1 MTFMLYLIDKAF
13 EAYVWYTCL
22 DVIGLFVLYIHM
34 VFDACIYI
42 YKYTKNLV
50 LQNKDFIKTYIAKT
64 LNKIGK
70 LLIYISLHT

>member
-42 YKYTKNLV
+42 FINIQRILYCKTKILSKHT
-50 LQNKDFIKTYIAKT
+50 LQK
-64 LNKIGK
+64 
-70 LLIYISLHT
+70 H